1 MVDTLISIH
10 RTLGT
15 VLYSLNSGANTTPSY
30 QTIGLKPRIKG
41 MITGKTDILDFSDV
55 VEIEYIPPSECSLIL
70 KVTVGVI
77 PKTKVFKCVD
87 TPYNIRTFRWEQA
100 DPIEYGTY
108 TQRGSVSYSI
118 FTDTFQIIKKRQ
130 SPYGEDGQRL
140 MIWRT
145 VKTPLKFSNVFE
157 YRD

>member
-30 QTIGLKPRIKG
+30 QLISIELGIKRQ
-41 MITGKTDILDFSDV
+41 ITGKNDILDLSDV
-55 VEIEYIPPSECSLIL
+55 VCIEYIPPSECSLL
-70 KVTVGVI
+70 LRVKVEGET
-77 PKTKVFKCVD
+77 KFKVFKCID
-87 TPYNIRTFRWEQA
+87 TPENIQIFRWEQG

-145 VKTPLKFSNVFE
+145 VKTRLKFSNVFE